1 MWTEALE
8 QPGGYLQAQ
17 TLGQE
22 RGGEWRGARAE
33 HWAGMSWKSPELRQT
48 HLAFSD
54 VGRIFLGFEQRRGTS
69 QRLPALQAAC

>member
-22 RGGEWRGARAE
+22 RGGQWRGARAE
-33 HWAGMSWKSPELRQT
+33 PWAGMSWKCPGAEADSPSLFRCRED
-48 HLAFSD
+48 FP
-54 VGRIFLGFEQRRGTS
+54 RI
-69 QRLPALQAAC
+69 